1 MQKVR
6 HFIFMFAL
14 VVGLAA
20 CGQTAATPPPP
31 TLSPQ
36 ASQGK
41 EVFTRECASCHSLLE
56 DTIIVGPS
64 MYGIAQRAGSRVP
77 DQDAQTYLLSSIIDP
92 GSHLVEGYQDLMP
105 ATFGKRLTGEE
116 IDALVAYLL
125 TLE

>member
-1 MQKVR
+1 
-6 HFIFMFAL
+6 
-14 VVGLAA
+14 
-20 CGQTAATPPPP
+20 
-31 TLSPQ
+31 
-36 ASQGK
+36 
-41 EVFTRECASCHSLLE
+41 
-56 DTIIVGPS
+56 
-64 MYGIAQRAGSRVP
+64 MYGIVQRAGSRVP